1 MLHVWLIP
9 TLIVIAVVLC
19 GFYLLIKF
27 KGGAGER
34 SEGKTILHKPSEEKD
49 LPPGY

>member
-9 TLIVIAVVLC
+9 ALIVAAVVVA

-27 KGGAGER
+27 KGGPGDR
-34 SEGKTILHKPSEEKD
+34 SEGKTVLDKPSEEKD